1 MADLLYL
8 SYSHPYPFSKQVDAA
23 QLWFHLLSLLG
34 MIHHLTHDHPHHIWQ
49 DLVWSSRRSMIDD
62 HFLFLLF
69 PNNQTKTCHPLIK
82 LLPDSLV
89 ALVYN
94 LVPDVLGQLFG
105 LTHGSG
111 EVRIE
116 EIDSADTHALYM

>member
-1 MADLLYL
+1 
-8 SYSHPYPFSKQVDAA
+8 
-23 QLWFHLLSLLG
+23 
-34 MIHHLTHDHPHHIWQ
+34 
-49 DLVWSSRRSMIDD
+49 MIDD
-62 HFLFLLF
+62 RFLFLLF

>member
-1 MADLLYL
+1 
-8 SYSHPYPFSKQVDAA
+8 
-23 QLWFHLLSLLG
+23 
-34 MIHHLTHDHPHHIWQ
+34 
-49 DLVWSSRRSMIDD
+49 MIDG

-69 PNNQTKTCHPLIK
+69 PNNQTNNCHPLIK
-82 LLPDSLV
+82 LLADGLV

-111 EVRIE
+111 EVSIK
-116 EIDSADTHALYM
+116 EIDSTDTHALYM